1 MKFTV
6 FVFFYFVALPYENR
20 LKINYYNNMHLT
32 PLIFISVLLYAIIPQ
47 QNNYTESTFFSYQ
60 LDSIPN
66 KAGTTKVHNYLTPI
80 PLSELGDSILNE
92 FLPSLEGTIIATKE
106 FKERYDMVV
115 KYVSKTYKKDALANG
130 RIVARTLARDY
141 LAYSEKNMYQIDSL
155 LGDYYLRLSTSWEPC
170 TYCPHI
176 GYDLTKM
183 SGKRKTTLAIKDSI
197 KEAFFNKLFCA
208 KLFDSNCDDII
219 SDFGYRFN
227 RLNYYSLSGYHSVRV
242 APKFYYPYLPSSCS
256 KYDKNRRIPKGDT
269 VMYQVN
275 NNIMNLPYC
284 EPDWNSRLD
293 IALINTN
300 IKQPEPYIIL
310 YSPQDSD
317 KVALTY
323 QTNPINP
330 KYSYNYFGVGLMSC
344 PVIGRTYY
352 ILALA
357 ESTDGQMLAGIRPFK
372 ISDTTAYTM
381 ELQPMEWTA
390 FEKAVNALK

>member
-32 PLIFISVLLYAIIPQ
+32 PLVFISVLLYTILPQ
-47 QNNYTESTFFSYQ
+47 QNNYTGNRFFSYQ

-155 LGDYYLRLSTSWEPC
+155 LAKRYLTPIGEPC
-170 TYCPHI
+170 NYCYNI
-176 GYDLTKM
+176 GYDLTKI
-183 SGKRKTTLAIKDSI
+183 SGKRKTTLAVKDSI
-197 KEAFFNKLFCA
+197 KEAFFNKLFA
-208 KLFDSNCDDII
+208 EDLYLSNCDDII
-219 SDFGYRFN
+219 SDFGYHLN
-227 RLNYYSLSGYHSVRV
+227 RLNYYGLSGYYSVRV

-256 KYDKNRRIPKGDT
+256 KFTKNRLIPKGDT
-269 VMYQVN
+269 VIYQLN
-275 NNIMNLPYC
+275 NGIMRFPYC
-284 EPDWNSRLD
+284 EPNWGQPINVS
-293 IALINTN
+293 LINTN

-317 KVALTY
+317 KVALPY

-330 KYSYNYFGVGLMSC
+330 KYTHNYNGGNLASC
-344 PVIGRTYY
+344 PVIGQTYY

-357 ESTDGQMLAGIRPFK
+357 ESTDGKMLAGIRPFK

-381 ELQPMEWTA
+381 ELQPMEWAA